1 MIFCFIFRYDK
12 KKLEQRKENL
22 MLSKE
27 EKYVMTRMA
36 GNLYFEIQSI
46 KDRFGN
52 NSIIGKEILEAELLI
67 KWCLNNENIKQ
78 VNNRMRDLL
87 TQGRN
92 GADIAQPLDDV
103 YLEKRDYLAIKES
116 TEARLQMLY
125 AKDAKDLNIENNDK
139 MEKFVLL
146 RMSALLL
153 LIPAKTNQ
161 ESMALISWYANSEKL
176 KSVNRE
182 LSFLYKIMK
191 TKGKQE
197 TELKYKQKL
206 KEKSN
211 VEKAKMQDALEI
223 TNLAMSFGI
232 KPEKIPMNY
241 NKTYQKKKK
250 KIC

>member
-1 MIFCFIFRYDK
+1 
-12 KKLEQRKENL
+12 

-36 GNLYFEIQSI
+36 ANLYLETQSI

-52 NSIIGKEILEAELLI
+52 NTIIGKEELEAELLI
-67 KWCLNNENIKQ
+67 EWFFNNENIKQ

-92 GADIAQPLDDV
+92 GADIAQLLDDV

-125 AKDAKDLNIENNDK
+125 AKDLNIENNDK
-139 MEKFVLL
+139 MEKYVLL

-176 KSVNRE
+176 KSINRE
-182 LSFLYKIMK
+182 LSSLYKIMK

-211 VEKAKMQDALEI
+211 VEKDKMQDALEI

-232 KPEKIPMNY
+232 KPEKIPMKY
-241 NKTYQKKKK
+241 NNTYQKKKK